1 MEKSEPPTIAV
12 NLKNTKYSTI
22 LNHAIEK
29 MGWKTT
35 KMNTAGKNK
44 DWDILW
50 TDSSRGFCLCNK
62 KSILDFKTAFSS

>member
-50 TDSSRGFCLCNK
+50 TDSSRGFVYVIKNLFL
-62 KSILDFKTAFSS
+62 I